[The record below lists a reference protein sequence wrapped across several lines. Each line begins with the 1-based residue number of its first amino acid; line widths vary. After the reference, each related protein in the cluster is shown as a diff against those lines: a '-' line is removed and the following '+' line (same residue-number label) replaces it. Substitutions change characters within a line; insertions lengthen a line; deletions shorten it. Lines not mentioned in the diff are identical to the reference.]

1 MNSEVALGSLSA
13 DIARLQTLAVGDLTA
28 AVPSCP
34 GWDLGKLIGH
44 VGKVHRMALAVIS
57 TGALEPAHPSTLE
70 SAPTDPDGL
79 RAYFADSA
87 ARLLHDLRTTPPDA
101 PSWNFLGEPQVAG
114 FWTRRMAHEHSIH
127 RYDAE
132 LAVNVPHAIP
142 LAIAIDGIDEY
153 WLIANARVLVKKPD
167 FSLGGSL
174 HLHATDGEGEWML
187 TTTSRESG
195 MKIEM
200 EHGHG
205 KGDAAIRGT
214 ASDLLLGLWGRID
227 LQDTSHFEH
236 FGNANVISAIATLGG
251 N

>member
-1 MNSEVALGSLSA
+1 MNSAAALSSLSA
-13 DIARLQTLAVGDLTA
+13 DLERLQKLALGDLTA

-34 GWDLGKLIGH
+34 GWDLAKLIGH
-44 VGKVHRMALAVIS
+44 VGKIHRMALAVIS

-70 SAPTDPDGL
+70 PAPSDADGL

-87 ARLLHDLRTTPPDA
+87 ARLLHDLKTTSPDA
-101 PSWNFLGEPQVAG
+101 PSWNFLGTPQVAS
-114 FWTRRMAHEHSIH
+114 FWTRRMAHEHAIH

-132 LAVNVPHAIP
+132 HASGDTRPIP
-142 LAIAIDGIDEY
+142 SDVSIDGIDEY
-153 WLIANARVLVKKPD
+153 FLIANIRVLPKKPD

-174 HLHATDGEGEWML
+174 HLHATDAEGEWML
-187 TTTSRESG
+187 TSTTTDIG
-195 MKIEM
+195 ANINV

-205 KGDAAIRGT
+205 KGDAAVRGT

-227 LQDTSHFEH
+227 LQDTSRFEH
-236 FGNANVISAIATLGG
+236 FGDSTVIAAIATLGG